1 MYNYTRGSIHYR
13 LIECIVCAVNC
24 LKMSEFGVLDCII
37 RDSGGISNSF
47 DDRNDF
53 ERDENNWQNGG
64 FDVLSASMH
73 DSGLLGSN
81 GLQENNEVKFVAIK
95 CSYYESLIY

>member
-1 MYNYTRGSIHYR
+1 MT
-13 LIECIVCAVNC
+13 
-24 LKMSEFGVLDCII
+24 EFGVLDCII
-37 RDSGGISNSF
+37 RDSGGISDAM

-53 ERDENNWQNGG
+53 EGDSTSNWENGG

-81 GLQENNEVKFVAIK
+81 GLQDNNEVRNNEMK
-95 CSYYESLIY
+95 

>member
-1 MYNYTRGSIHYR
+1 MT
-13 LIECIVCAVNC
+13 
-24 LKMSEFGVLDCII
+24 EFGVLDCII
-37 RDSGGISNSF
+37 RDSGGISDAM

-53 ERDENNWQNGG
+53 EGDSTSNWENGG

-81 GLQENNEVKFVAIK
+81 GLQENNEVRNNEMK
-95 CSYYESLIY
+95 

>member
-1 MYNYTRGSIHYR
+1 
-13 LIECIVCAVNC
+13 
-24 LKMSEFGVLDCII
+24 MSEFGVLDCII

-81 GLQENNEVKFVAIK
+81 GLQENNEVKFVTIE
-95 CSYYESLIY
+95 CSYYESLISCINKYNRISNGFILYNRL

>member
-1 MYNYTRGSIHYR
+1 MT
-13 LIECIVCAVNC
+13 
-24 LKMSEFGVLDCII
+24 EFGVLDCII
-37 RDSGGISNSF
+37 RDSGGISDTM

-53 ERDENNWQNGG
+53 EGDSTSNWENGG

-81 GLQENNEVKFVAIK
+81 GLQENNEVKNIK
-95 CSYYESLIY
+95 MK